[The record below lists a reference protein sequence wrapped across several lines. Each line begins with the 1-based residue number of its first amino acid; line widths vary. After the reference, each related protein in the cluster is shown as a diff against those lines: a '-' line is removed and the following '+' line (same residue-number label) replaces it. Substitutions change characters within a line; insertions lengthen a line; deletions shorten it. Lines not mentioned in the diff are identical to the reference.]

1 MIYRIEEERYHT
13 FLALSYIDH
22 IYKIYPKEKKFSE
35 INTDSPDLK
44 EYKVFTYFF
53 LILIIF

>member
-44 EYKVFTYFF
+44 EYKVFTYFS
-53 LILIIF
+53 